1 MKELTQRWHLTGKLF
16 FIFIL
21 NYLAIF
27 NMNYLEFDGDRLSCY
42 HGRNARIYRLTRAQL
57 EELSEYLFL
66 SIVSIV
72 FYIKC
77 SEIFVKEKTFNFEIC
92 S

>member
-1 MKELTQRWHLTGKLF
+1 
-16 FIFIL
+16 
-21 NYLAIF
+21 
-27 NMNYLEFDGDRLSCY
+27 MNYLEFDGDRLSCY

-72 FYIKC
+72 FYMKC
-77 SEIFVKEKTFNFEIC
+77 SEILGNVKEKTFNFEIC